1 MKSLILSRLWMLIG
15 IIILTTGQAW
25 AHTTGSTS
33 GSTTTQKVFTSI
45 KELRDGANG
54 KSLSDVV
61 IQFEATNPAT
71 VVAVMTKQDPDIE
84 DKKFINSFFI
94 VDNKSSD
101 GYYYGLWV
109 SPNDIKDGYKLPT
122 DLAIGSKFTGAII
135 GDYSEGTS
143 GIPYFGSIHKTKNI
157 DGTNYST
164 TFHIDNTGVASAD
177 GTKPADYPF
186 NEVKDVYTI
195 ANNNPADG
203 NTATASYG
211 KYLNTIIKVP
221 GTIKKASDNEN
232 NTEFYL
238 VQDEKTGTSKADMNN
253 RIYFNSSQLEG
264 INLDDYVGTS
274 GTFEG
279 ILVKRNDSESKLIVL
294 KGDFFKVNKIYLDE
308 NDAEGRVEYLASQ
321 GAFDG
326 EVDVYVHRTNL
337 VNKAGA
343 WNTICLPFDLTKEE
357 FKNAFGCELTALAKP
372 TTTSSETVQQWAGQV
387 NEGVLAFT
395 KLPDTGLTIKAGVP
409 YLMQASG
416 MQTACL
422 TTIPGAEN
430 MEPETLIGKES
441 TYYTHIGEK
450 LISVVPPYE
459 VKASYSDNIVNGDF
473 YFRGLYGRKKYTEDA
488 DGKLTTTLIAD
499 NGSQKY
505 QYISTAAGNYLK
517 YLPSGSSLQFNGMR
531 AYFYFPNWNAANNNA
546 AQAANNN
553 TNAKIHV
560 AVMAASTTGISNIPA
575 EEASKQAEVYNLS
588 GQRVDASYKGIVVRN
603 GRKYLRK

>member
-1 MKSLILSRLWMLIG
+1 MKRLILSRLWMLIS

-25 AHTTGSTS
+25 AQTAS
-33 GSTTTQKVFTSI
+33 TQKVFTSI

-54 KSLSDVV
+54 NSLSDVV
-61 IQFEATNPAT
+61 IKFEATNPAT
-71 VVAVMTKQDPDIE
+71 VVAVMTKHDPDIE

-186 NEVKDVYTI
+186 NEVTDVNTI
-195 ANNNPADG
+195 AKNNAGG

-211 KYLNTIIKVP
+211 PYLNTIIRVP
-221 GTIKKASDNEN
+221 GTIKKGTN
-232 NTEFYL
+232 NEFYL
-238 VQDEKTGTSKADMNN
+238 VQNETTKTDNESN
-253 RIYFNSSQLEG
+253 RIYFNSSQLDG

-279 ILVKRNDSESKLIVL
+279 ILVKRNQSESKLIVL

-308 NDAEGRVEYLASQ
+308 NDAEGRVEYLVQQ
-321 GAFDG
+321 GALQDK
-326 EVDVYVHRTNL
+326 VDVYVHRTKL
-337 VNKAGA
+337 VNNAGA

-357 FKNAFGCELTALAKP
+357 FKTAFGCELTALAKP
-372 TTTSSETVQQWAGQV
+372 ATSAETVHQWTGQV
-387 NEGVLAFT
+387 SDKGVLAFT
-395 KLPDTGLTIKAGVP
+395 KLPDTELAIKAGVP

-416 MQTACL
+416 TQTACL
-422 TTIPGAEN
+422 KTIPGAEN
-430 MEPETLIGKES
+430 MEPETLMKQEL
-441 TYYTHIGEK
+441 TYYAPVGKKTITVK
-450 LISVVPPYE
+450 SPYE

-517 YLPSGSSLQFNGMR
+517 YLPKNSTLQFNGMR
-531 AYFYFPNWNAANNNA
+531 AYFYFPNWNAENNNA
-546 AQAANNN
+546 AQDASKNNN

-560 AVMAASTTGISNIPA
+560 AVMAASTTGISNISA
-575 EEASKQAEVYNLS
+575 EEASKPAEVYNLS

>member
-1 MKSLILSRLWMLIG
+1 MKRLILSRLWMLIG
-15 IIILTTGQAW
+15 IIIITTGQIVAQ
-25 AHTTGSTS
+25 TPP
-33 GSTTTQKVFTSI
+33 TTQKVFTSI
-45 KELRDGANG
+45 KELRDAAQTN
-54 KSLSDVV
+54 SLKHDDVV
-61 IQFEATNPAT
+61 VKFDDSNPTT
-71 VVAVMTKQDPDIE
+71 VVAVMKHADPDIKA
-84 DKKFINSFFI
+84 DKFVNSFFI
-94 VDNKSSD
+94 VNKGSDNN
-101 GYYYGLWV
+101 YYGLWV
-109 SPNDIKDGYKLPT
+109 SPNGVYDKQLFSTWNLK
-122 DLAIGSKFTGAII
+122 IGSKITGSII
-135 GDYSEGTS
+135 GDYRENES
-143 GIPYFGSIHKTKNI
+143 GMPYFGSLVNSVKIGDVTYNTSLTVKR
-157 DGTNYST
+157 DGEANET
-164 TFHIDNTGVASAD
+164 TE
-177 GTKPADYPF
+177 ADYPYT
-186 NEVKDVYTI
+186 VVTDVNTI
-195 ANNNPADG
+195 AKNNAGG

-211 KYLNTIIKVP
+211 PYLNTIIRVP
-221 GTIKKASDNEN
+221 GTIKKGTN
-232 NTEFYL
+232 NEFYL
-238 VQDEKTGTSKADMNN
+238 VQNETTKTDNESN
-253 RIYFNSSQLEG
+253 RIYFNSSQLDG

-279 ILVKRNDSESKLIVL
+279 ILVKRNQSESKLIVL

-326 EVDVYVHRTNL
+326 DVDVYVHRTNL

-343 WNTICLPFDLTKEE
+343 WNTICLPFVLIQEQ
-357 FKNAFGCELTALAKP
+357 FKDAFGCELTALAKP
-372 TTTSSETVQQWAGQV
+372 ATSDETAQQWTGQV
-387 NEGVLAFT
+387 NGGVLAFT

-416 MQTACL
+416 TQTYCL
-422 TTIPGAEN
+422 TTIQGAEN
-430 MEPETLIGKES
+430 MEPETLMGQES
-441 TYYTHIGEK
+441 TYYAHIGEK

-459 VKASYSDNIVNGDF
+459 VKASYNDNIVNGDF
-473 YFRGLYGRKKYTEDA
+473 YYRGLYGRKKYI
-488 DGKLTTTLIAD
+488 DGSATTLIAD

-517 YLPSGSSLQFNGMR
+517 YLPKNSTLQFNGMR

-546 AQAANNN
+546 AQAASKNNN

>member
-25 AHTTGSTS
+25 AQTA
-33 GSTTTQKVFTSI
+33 TTQKVFTSI

-71 VVAVMTKQDPDIE
+71 VVAVMTKHDPDIE

-177 GTKPADYPF
+177 GTKPAVYPF

-195 ANNNPADG
+195 ANNNPDDG

-221 GTIKKASDNEN
+221 GTIKKGTN
-232 NTEFYL
+232 NEFYL
-238 VQDEKTGTSKADMNN
+238 VQNETTKTTDESN

-264 INLDDYVGTS
+264 INLEDYVGTS

-279 ILVKRNDSESKLIVL
+279 ILVKRNKSESKLIVL

-308 NDAEGRVEYLASQ
+308 NDAEGRVEYLVQQ
-321 GAFDG
+321 GALQDK
-326 EVDVYVHRTNL
+326 VDVYVHRTKL
-337 VNKAGA
+337 VNNAGA

-357 FKNAFGCELTALAKP
+357 FKTAFGCELIALAKP
-372 TTTSSETVQQWAGQV
+372 ATSDETVQQWAGQV
-387 NEGVLAFT
+387 SDKGVLAFT
-395 KLPDTGLTIKAGVP
+395 KLPNTELTIKAGVP

-416 MQTACL
+416 TQTACL
-422 TTIPGAEN
+422 TTIQGSEN
-430 MEPETLIGKES
+430 MEPETLMSKES
-441 TYYTHIGEK
+441 TYYAHIGEK
-450 LISVVPPYE
+450 LITVVPPYE

-517 YLPSGSSLQFNGMR
+517 YLPSGSPLQFNGMR
-531 AYFYFPNWNAANNNA
+531 AYFYFPNWNAENNNK
-546 AQAANNN
+546 AQTASKNNN

-560 AVMAASTTGISNIPA
+560 AVMAVSTTGISNISA
-575 EEASKQAEVYNLS
+575 EEASKQAEAYNLS

>member
-1 MKSLILSRLWMLIG
+1 MKSLILSRLWMLIS

-25 AHTTGSTS
+25 AQAT

-45 KELRDGANG
+45 KELRDVANG
-54 KSLSDVV
+54 NSLSDVV

-71 VVAVMTKQDPDIE
+71 VVAVMTNHDPDIE

-94 VDNKSSD
+94 VDNSN
-101 GYYYGLWV
+101 YGLWV

-143 GIPYFGSIHKTKNI
+143 GIPYFGSIHGTKNI

-164 TFHIDNTGVASAD
+164 TFDIDHSGEASAD
-177 GTKPADYPF
+177 GTKPAFYPVT
-186 NEVKDVYTI
+186 EVKDVNTI
-195 ANNNPADG
+195 ANNNPKDG

-211 KYLNTIIKVP
+211 PYLNTIIRVP
-221 GTIKKASDNEN
+221 GTIKKGTN
-232 NTEFYL
+232 NEFYL
-238 VQDEKTGTSKADMNN
+238 VQNETTKTDNESN
-253 RIYFNSSQLEG
+253 RIYFNSSQLDG

-279 ILVKRNDSESKLIVL
+279 ILIKRNDSESKLIVL

-321 GAFDG
+321 GALDA

-343 WNTICLPFDLTKEE
+343 WNTICLPFDLTKDE
-357 FKNAFGCELTALAKP
+357 FYNAFGCELTALAKP
-372 TTTSSETVQQWAGQV
+372 KTTSSETAQQWAGQV

-395 KLPDTGLTIKAGVP
+395 KLPDTELTIKAGVP

-416 MQTACL
+416 EQIKCTR
-422 TTIPGAEN
+422 TIKGSEN
-430 MEPETLIGKES
+430 KTPEELKADDPDYYAPVGKKTITVKS
-441 TYYTHIGEK
+441 
-450 LISVVPPYE
+450 PYK

-473 YFRGLYGRKKYTEDA
+473 FFRGLYGRKKYI
-488 DGKLTTTLIAD
+488 DGSATTLISD

-517 YLPSGSSLQFNGMR
+517 YLPSGSELQFNGMR

-546 AQAANNN
+546 AQPASKNNN

-560 AVMAASTTGISNIPA
+560 AVMAASTTGISNISA
-575 EEASKQAEVYNLS
+575 EDASKQAEVYNLS

>member
-1 MKSLILSRLWMLIG
+1 M
-15 IIILTTGQAW
+15 
-25 AHTTGSTS
+25 
-33 GSTTTQKVFTSI
+33 V
-45 KELRDGANG
+45 
-54 KSLSDVV
+54 
-61 IQFEATNPAT
+61 
-71 VVAVMTKQDPDIE
+71 
-84 DKKFINSFFI
+84 
-94 VDNKSSD
+94 
-101 GYYYGLWV
+101 
-109 SPNDIKDGYKLPT
+109 
-122 DLAIGSKFTGAII
+122 
-135 GDYSEGTS
+135 
-143 GIPYFGSIHKTKNI
+143 YFGAIHKTKDI
-157 DGTNYST
+157 DGTTYKTSLT
-164 TFHIDNTGVASAD
+164 VDHSGEASAD

-186 NEVKDVYTI
+186 TEVKDVYTI
-195 ANNNPADG
+195 ANNNPDDG

-221 GTIKKASDNEN
+221 GTIKKASDKNN

-238 VQDEKTGTSKADMNN
+238 VQDENTGTSEADMNK
-253 RIYFNSSQLEG
+253 RIYFNSSQLDG

-279 ILVKRNDSESKLIVL
+279 ILVKRNKSESKLIVL

-308 NDAEGRVEYLASQ
+308 NDAEGRVEYLVQQ
-321 GAFDG
+321 GALQDN
-326 EVDVYVHRTNL
+326 VDVYVHRTNL
-337 VNKAGA
+337 VNNAGA
-343 WNTICLPFDLTKEE
+343 WNTICLPFDLTKED
-357 FKNAFGCELTALAKP
+357 FKTAFGCELTALAKP
-372 TTTSSETVQQWAGQV
+372 TTTSSETAQQWVGQV
-387 NEGVLAFT
+387 NNGVLAFT
-395 KLPDTGLTIKAGVP
+395 KLPDTDLTIKAGVP

-422 TTIPGAEN
+422 TTIQGSEN
-430 MEPETLIGKES
+430 MEPETLMSKES
-441 TYYTHIGEK
+441 TYYAHIGEK

-459 VKASYSDNIVNGDF
+459 VKASYNDNIVNGDF
-473 YFRGLYGRKKYTEDA
+473 YFRGLYGRKKYI
-488 DGKLTTTLIAD
+488 DGSATTLISD

-517 YLPSGSSLQFNGMR
+517 YLPSGSTLQFNGMR

-546 AQAANNN
+546 AQAASKNNN

>member
-1 MKSLILSRLWMLIG
+1 MLIG

-25 AHTTGSTS
+25 AQTTGSTS
-33 GSTTTQKVFTSI
+33 GSTTTQKVFSSI

-71 VVAVMTKQDPDIE
+71 VVAVMTKHDTDITDD
-84 DKKFINSFFI
+84 DKFLNSFFI
-94 VDNKSSD
+94 VNKGSNDN
-101 GYYYGLWV
+101 YYGLWV

-122 DLAIGSKFTGAII
+122 NLAIGSKFTGAII

-143 GIPYFGSIHKTKNI
+143 KIPYFGSIHKTKDI
-157 DGTNYST
+157 GGTNYST
-164 TFHIDNTGVASAD
+164 TFDIDNTGVASAD

-186 NEVKDVYTI
+186 TEVKDVYTI
-195 ANNNPADG
+195 ANNSAGG

-211 KYLNTIIKVP
+211 PYLNTIIQVP
-221 GTIKKASDNEN
+221 GTIKKGTN
-232 NTEFYL
+232 NEFYL
-238 VQDEKTGTSKADMNN
+238 VQNETTKTTDESN

-264 INLDDYVGTS
+264 INLEDYVGTS

-279 ILVKRNDSESKLIVL
+279 ILVKRNKSESKLIVL

-308 NDAEGRVEYLASQ
+308 NDAEGRVEYLVQQ
-321 GAFDG
+321 GALQDK
-326 EVDVYVHRTNL
+326 VDVYVHRTKL
-337 VNKAGA
+337 VNNAGA

-357 FKNAFGCELTALAKP
+357 FKTAFGCELTALAKP
-372 TTTSSETVQQWAGQV
+372 TTTSSETVHQWAGQV
-387 NEGVLAFT
+387 SDKGVLAFT
-395 KLPDTGLTIKAGVP
+395 KLPDTDLTIKAGVP

-416 MQTACL
+416 TQTACL
-422 TTIPGAEN
+422 KTIQGSEN
-430 MEPETLIGKES
+430 MEPETLMGQES
-441 TYYTHIGEK
+441 TYYAHIGEK

-517 YLPSGSSLQFNGMR
+517 YLPKNSTLQFNGMR

-546 AQAANNN
+546 AQPASNG

-560 AVMAASTTGISNIPA
+560 AVMAASTTGISNVSA
-575 EEASKQAEVYNLS
+575 EEVSKQAEVYNLS

>member
-45 KELRDGANG
+45 KELRDAAQTNG
-54 KSLSDVV
+54 LKHDDVV
-61 IQFEATNPAT
+61 VKFDDSNPTT
-71 VVAVMTKQDPDIE
+71 VVAVMKHADPDIKD
-84 DKKFINSFFI
+84 DKFVNSFFI
-94 VDNKSSD
+94 VNKGSDNND
-101 GYYYGLWV
+101 YGLWV
-109 SPNDIKDGYKLPT
+109 SPNGVYDEQLFSTWNLK
-122 DLAIGSKFTGAII
+122 IGSQITGYII
-135 GDYSEGTS
+135 GDYRENES
-143 GIPYFGSIHKTKNI
+143 GMPYFGSLVNSVKIGDVTYNTSLTVNRKNEA
-157 DGTNYST
+157 NET
-164 TFHIDNTGVASAD
+164 TEAVYPYTEVADVNTVSS
-177 GTKPADYPF
+177 
-186 NEVKDVYTI
+186 
-195 ANNNPADG
+195 
-203 NTATASYG
+203 SYG

-221 GTIKKASDNEN
+221 GTIKKGTN
-232 NTEFYL
+232 NEFYL
-238 VQDEKTGTSKADMNN
+238 VKNETTKTTDESN

-279 ILVKRNDSESKLIVL
+279 ILVKRKKSESKLIVL

-343 WNTICLPFDLTKEE
+343 WNTICLPFDLTNEE
-357 FKNAFGCELTALAKP
+357 FNNAFGCELTALAKP

-416 MQTACL
+416 TQKYCL
-422 TTIPGAEN
+422 ATIQGAES

-441 TYYTHIGEK
+441 TYYAHIGEK
-450 LISVVPPYE
+450 LITVVPPYE

-488 DGKLTTTLIAD
+488 DGKLTTTPISD

-531 AYFYFPNWNAANNNA
+531 AYFYFPNWSAENNNA
-546 AQAANNN
+546 AQAASKNNN

-560 AVMAASTTGISNIPA
+560 AVMAASTTGISNISA
-575 EEASKQAEVYNLS
+575 AEASKQAEVYNLS

>member
-1 MKSLILSRLWMLIG
+1 MKRLVLSRLWMLIG

-25 AHTTGSTS
+25 AQTA
-33 GSTTTQKVFTSI
+33 TTTKVFTSI
-45 KELRDGANG
+45 KELRDAANG
-54 KSLSDVV
+54 NSLSDVV
-61 IQFEATNPAT
+61 IKFEATNPAI
-71 VVAVMTKQDPDIE
+71 VVAVMTKHDPDIE

-122 DLAIGSKFTGAII
+122 NLAIGSKFTGAII

-143 GIPYFGSIHKTKNI
+143 GIPYLGSIHKTKNI

-177 GTKPADYPF
+177 GTKPAVYPYT
-186 NEVKDVYTI
+186 EVADV
-195 ANNNPADG
+195 
-203 NTATASYG
+203 NTVSSSYG

-221 GTIKKASDNEN
+221 GTIKKASDKNN

-238 VQDEKTGTSKADMNN
+238 VQDENTGTSEADMNK

-308 NDAEGRVEYLASQ
+308 NDAEGRVEYLVQQ
-321 GAFDG
+321 GALQDK
-326 EVDVYVHRTNL
+326 VDVYVHRTKL
-337 VNKAGA
+337 VNNAGA
-343 WNTICLPFDLTKEE
+343 WNTICLPFDLTKED
-357 FKNAFGCELTALAKP
+357 FKTAFGCELTALAKP
-372 TTTSSETVQQWAGQV
+372 ATSGETVQPWAGQV
-387 NEGVLAFT
+387 SDKGVLAFT
-395 KLPDTGLTIKAGVP
+395 KLPDTDLTIKAGVP

-416 MQTACL
+416 TQTYCL
-422 TTIPGAEN
+422 TTIQGAEN

-441 TYYTHIGEK
+441 TYYAHIGEK

-517 YLPSGSSLQFNGMR
+517 YLPATSSLQFNGMR
-531 AYFYFPNWNAANNNA
+531 VYFYFPNWNAANNNA

-560 AVMAASTTGISNIPA
+560 AVMAASTTGISNVSA
-575 EEASKQAEVYNLS
+575 EEVSKQAEVYNLS

>member
-1 MKSLILSRLWMLIG
+1 MKRLILSRLWMLIS

-25 AHTTGSTS
+25 AQKA
-33 GSTTTQKVFTSI
+33 TTTKVFTSI
-45 KELRDGANG
+45 KELRDVANG
-54 KSLSDVV
+54 NSLSDVV

-71 VVAVMTKQDPDIE
+71 VVAVMTNHDPDIE

-94 VDNKSSD
+94 VDNSN
-101 GYYYGLWV
+101 YGLWV

-143 GIPYFGSIHKTKNI
+143 GIPYFGSIHGTKNI

-164 TFHIDNTGVASAD
+164 TFDIDHSGEASAD
-177 GTKPADYPF
+177 GTKPASYP
-186 NEVKDVYTI
+186 VTPVDVNTI
-195 ANNNPADG
+195 A
-203 NTATASYG
+203 ASYG
-211 KYLNTIIKVP
+211 PYLNTIIQVP
-221 GTIKKASDNEN
+221 GTIKKGTQGEY
-232 NTEFYL
+232 YL
-238 VQDEKTGTSKADMNN
+238 VKDETTDWQDTTN
-253 RIYFNSSQLEG
+253 RIYFNSSQLD

-274 GTFEG
+274 GIFEG
-279 ILVKRNDSESKLIVL
+279 ILIKRTDSGSKLIVL

-308 NDAEGRVEYLASQ
+308 NDAEGRVEYLVQQ
-321 GAFDG
+321 GALKDK
-326 EVDVYVHRTNL
+326 VDVYVHRTNL
-337 VNKAGA
+337 VNNAGA

-357 FKNAFGCELTALAKP
+357 FKKAFGCELTALAKP
-372 TTTSSETVQQWAGQV
+372 ATSDETDHQWAGQV
-387 NEGVLAFT
+387 NDKGVLAFT
-395 KLPDTGLTIKAGVP
+395 KLPDTKLTIKAGVP

-416 MQTACL
+416 TQTACL
-422 TTIPGAEN
+422 TTISGAEN
-430 MEPETLIGKES
+430 MEPETLMKQES
-441 TYYTHIGEK
+441 TYYAHIGEK

-459 VKASYSDNIVNGDF
+459 VTASYSDNIVNGDF
-473 YFRGLYGRKKYTEDA
+473 FFRGLYGRKKYTEDA
-488 DGKLTTTLIAD
+488 DGKLTTTPIAD

-517 YLPSGSSLQFNGMR
+517 YLPSGSTLQFNGMR

-546 AQAANNN
+546 AQPASKNNN

-560 AVMAASTTGISNIPA
+560 GVMAASTTGISNISA

>member
-1 MKSLILSRLWMLIG
+1 MKRLILSRLWMLIG

-25 AHTTGSTS
+25 AQTAS

-71 VVAVMTKQDPDIE
+71 VVAVMTKHDTDITDD
-84 DKKFINSFFI
+84 DKFLNSFFI
-94 VDNKSSD
+94 VNKGSDDN
-101 GYYYGLWV
+101 YYGLWV

-122 DLAIGSKFTGAII
+122 NLAIGSKFTGAII

-143 GIPYFGSIHKTKNI
+143 KIPYFGSIHKTMDI
-157 DGTNYST
+157 GGTNYST
-164 TFHIDNTGVASAD
+164 TFNIDHSGEASAD
-177 GTKPADYPF
+177 GTKPASYP
-186 NEVKDVYTI
+186 VTPVDVNTI
-195 ANNNPADG
+195 A
-203 NTATASYG
+203 ASYG
-211 KYLNTIIKVP
+211 PYLNTIIQVP
-221 GTIKKASDNEN
+221 GTIKKGTQGEY
-232 NTEFYL
+232 YL
-238 VQDEKTGTSKADMNN
+238 VKDETTDWQDTTN
-253 RIYFNSSQLEG
+253 RIYFNSSQLD

-274 GTFEG
+274 GIFEG
-279 ILVKRNDSESKLIVL
+279 ILIKRTDSGSKLIVL

-308 NDAEGRVEYLASQ
+308 NDAEGRVEYLVQQ
-321 GAFDG
+321 GALKDK
-326 EVDVYVHRTNL
+326 VDVYVHRTNL
-337 VNKAGA
+337 VNNAGA

-357 FKNAFGCELTALAKP
+357 FKKAFGCELTALAKP
-372 TTTSSETVQQWAGQV
+372 ATSDETDHQWAGQV
-387 NEGVLAFT
+387 NDKGVLAFT
-395 KLPDTGLTIKAGVP
+395 KLPDTKLTIKAGVP

-416 MQTACL
+416 TQTACL
-422 TTIPGAEN
+422 TTISGAEN
-430 MEPETLIGKES
+430 MEPETLMKQES
-441 TYYTHIGEK
+441 TYYAHIGEK

-459 VKASYSDNIVNGDF
+459 VTASYSDNIVNGDF
-473 YFRGLYGRKKYTEDA
+473 FFRGLYGRKKYTEDA
-488 DGKLTTTLIAD
+488 DGKLTTTPIAD

-517 YLPSGSSLQFNGMR
+517 YLPSGSELQFNGMR

-546 AQAANNN
+546 AQPASKNNN

-560 AVMAASTTGISNIPA
+560 GVMAASTTGISNISA
-575 EEASKQAEVYNLS
+575 AEASKQAEVYNLS

>member
-1 MKSLILSRLWMLIG
+1 MKSLILSRLWMLIS

-25 AHTTGSTS
+25 AQTT

-45 KELRDGANG
+45 KELRDAAQTN
-54 KSLSDVV
+54 SLQHDDVV
-61 IQFEATNPAT
+61 VKFDDSNPTT
-71 VVAVMTKQDPDIE
+71 VVAVMKHADPDIK

-94 VDNKSSD
+94 VDNSK
-101 GYYYGLWV
+101 YGLWV
-109 SPNDIKDGYKLPT
+109 SPNGVYDEQLFSTWNLK
-122 DLAIGSKFTGAII
+122 IGSKITGSII
-135 GDYSEGTS
+135 GDYRENES
-143 GIPYFGSIHKTKNI
+143 GMPYFGSLVKSVKIGDVTYNTSLTVKR
-157 DGTNYST
+157 DGEANET
-164 TFHIDNTGVASAD
+164 TEAV
-177 GTKPADYPF
+177 YPVT
-186 NEVKDVYTI
+186 EVKDVNTI
-195 ANNNPADG
+195 ANNNPKDG

-221 GTIKKASDNEN
+221 GTIKKASDKNN

-238 VQDEKTGTSKADMNN
+238 VQDENTGTSEADMNK
-253 RIYFNSSQLEG
+253 RIYFNSSQLDG

-279 ILVKRNDSESKLIVL
+279 ILVKRNNSESKLIVL

-321 GAFDG
+321 GALDA

-343 WNTICLPFDLTKEE
+343 WNTICLPFDLTKDE
-357 FKNAFGCELTALAKP
+357 FYNAFGCELTALAKP
-372 TTTSSETVQQWAGQV
+372 KTTSSETAQQWAGQV

-395 KLPDTGLTIKAGVP
+395 KLPDTELTIKAGVP

-416 MQTACL
+416 EQIKCTR
-422 TTIPGAEN
+422 TIKGSEN
-430 MEPETLIGKES
+430 KTPEELKADDPDYYAPVGKKTITVKS
-441 TYYTHIGEK
+441 
-450 LISVVPPYE
+450 PYE

-473 YFRGLYGRKKYTEDA
+473 FFRGLYGRKKYTEDA
-488 DGKLTTTLIAD
+488 DGKLTTTPIAD

-517 YLPSGSSLQFNGMR
+517 YLPSGSTLQFNGMR
-531 AYFYFPNWNAANNNA
+531 AYFYFPNWSKDNNNA
-546 AQAANNN
+546 AQAASKNNN

-560 AVMAASTTGISNIPA
+560 AVMAASTTGISNISV

>member
-1 MKSLILSRLWMLIG
+1 MKRLILSRLWMLIG

-25 AHTTGSTS
+25 AQTA
-33 GSTTTQKVFTSI
+33 TTQKVFTSI

-54 KSLSDVV
+54 NSLSDVV
-61 IQFEATNPAT
+61 IKFEATNPAT
-71 VVAVMTKQDPDIE
+71 VVAVMTKHDPDIE

-221 GTIKKASDNEN
+221 GTIKKASDNKN

-238 VQDEKTGTSKADMNN
+238 VQDEKTGTSEADMNK

-308 NDAEGRVEYLASQ
+308 NDVEDRVEYLASQ
-321 GAFDG
+321 GALDG
-326 EVDVYVHRTNL
+326 EVDVYVHRTKL
-337 VNKAGA
+337 VNNAGA

-430 MEPETLIGKES
+430 MEPETLMSKES
-441 TYYTHIGEK
+441 TYYAHIGEK

-459 VKASYSDNIVNGDF
+459 VKASYNDNIVNGDF
-473 YFRGLYGRKKYTEDA
+473 YFRGLYGRKKYI
-488 DGKLTTTLIAD
+488 DGSATTLISD

-517 YLPSGSSLQFNGMR
+517 YLPSGSELQFNGMR

-546 AQAANNN
+546 AQPASKNNN

-560 AVMAASTTGISNIPA
+560 AVMAASTTGISNISA